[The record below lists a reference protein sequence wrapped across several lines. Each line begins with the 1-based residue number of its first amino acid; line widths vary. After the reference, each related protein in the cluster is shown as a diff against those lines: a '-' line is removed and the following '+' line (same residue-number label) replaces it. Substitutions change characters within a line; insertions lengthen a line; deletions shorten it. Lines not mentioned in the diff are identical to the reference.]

1 MCESMQFFYIPKHF
15 NMSKDIIMKH
25 HGNEGINS
33 VDRFLILNHSNPNS
47 IPITKVIWMLLTC
60 WNCTSG
66 LNNDGHSYQNHI
78 GIFTKWEKLESSCST
93 WFNI

>member
-15 NMSKDIIMKH
+15 NMSKDIIVKH
-25 HGNEGINS
+25 HGNEDINS
-33 VDRFLILNHSNPNS
+33 VDRF
-47 IPITKVIWMLLTC
+47 VIQLLRFYVMLALTC

-78 GIFTKWEKLESSCST
+78 DILTKWKELKNSCST